1 MNPVPIAPAEEKDQL
16 SRSPWPRGCQRCHGH
31 RAVRLLPGV
40 PLQRDSLRDVME
52 VFLLIAAGGR
62 CTLVSMNKR
71 RAGGEINNEDGELK
85 METARSERARVC
97 VCVFNLLKSEA
108 A

>member
-1 MNPVPIAPAEEKDQL
+1 MATGL
-16 SRSPWPRGCQRCHGH
+16 SALSWPPSRPSPPR
-31 RAVRLLPGV
+31 RL

-52 VFLLIAAGGR
+52 VFLFIAAGGR

-85 METARSERARVC
+85 MEAARSERVC
-97 VCVFNLLKSEA
+97 VCECVCV
-108 A
+108 